1 MQSIILLTAG
11 GAVVGAV
18 DEGAAEAEGAAE
30 FFTNHIISFFSRMF
44 EILL

>member
-11 GAVVGAV
+11 GAVVGGV

-30 FFTNHIISFFSRMF
+30 FFTNHIRLQYHIFFSD
-44 EILL
+44 I